1 MLAMERT
8 LSTDELSRLSLFR
21 GEDPTALEWV
31 LEFCSY
37 KELPAGEIILSP
49 NQTNDD
55 LYFILSGRAQIQLSW
70 QGHKTL
76 TYLEEGQCIGEMS
89 IIERAK
95 PSAIVIA
102 DTDCYLLTIK
112 GCILWELIDRSHAV
126 ARNLI
131 YMLSS
136 RIRNDNSVIIE
147 SLQQQR
153 MHEQKAK
160 LDVLTGLNNRRWLD
174 EMLKRIYDRYSVNRR
189 PLSLVMLDVDHFK
202 RYNDTHG
209 HLAGDCALTSV
220 ANTIQSSIRPSD
232 MAARFGGEEFV
243 VILPDAALEE
253 AGLIAQRLCRSVY
266 GRRIFYH
273 DKTVLPCVSVSVG
286 VTLLQEGQ
294 SCEEF
299 LANAD
304 VALYRAKEEGRNRV
318 SLDEHSRSNVTK

>member
-8 LSTDELSRLSLFR
+8 LSTDDLSGLSLFR
-21 GEDPTALEWV
+21 GENTTALEWV

-37 KELPAGEIILSP
+37 KELSAGDIILSP
-49 NQTNDD
+49 NQTNHD

-136 RIRNDNSVIIE
+136 RIRNDNNVIIE
-147 SLQQQR
+147 SLRQQR

-174 EMLKRIYDRYSVNRR
+174 EMLKRIYDRYSVNHR

-243 VILPDAALEE
+243 VILPDATLEE
-253 AGLIAQRLCRSVY
+253 AGLIAQRLCHSVY
-266 GRRIFYH
+266 DKRIIYH

-286 VTLLQEGQ
+286 VTLLQQGQ

-318 SLDEHSRSNVTK
+318 SIDESSISQT